1 METFLEIQSKA
12 KRLEVL
18 INLGKNIQEKEIRPP
33 IPFNDFLY
41 LAATKPRLVFRDIFQ
56 IYYDM
61 VHYYVPKGRDEFKN
75 DSEHVGFVNYDTTEL
90 LQNNCDNPFFA
101 DRIFANRFMNM
112 TKDFRKG
119 TQNNRIYIFEGPPG
133 SGKSTFL
140 NNLLHKFEEYT
151 KTPEGISY
159 KTYWRLDIE
168 KLGGFQSADMQKY
181 KYAEEEQKSY
191 KESMPPKVVNF
202 PEKYLEFSCPNHDHP
217 ILQIPK
223 YYRRQFINELITD
236 EEFKQQLFNDKQYEW
251 VLKDLP
257 CSICSSIQK
266 TLHDRL
272 GDPLEVFSMIN
283 ARSNYFNRQMGEGV
297 SVFNPGD
304 PSSDKPLSKPAL
316 QFMINDLLRNDGINY
331 SISYLSKTNNGIL
344 ALMDIKEFNIDRLKA
359 YHGIISDGVH
369 KVDLT
374 EEYIRTLFIGLV
386 NPEDKIHYD
395 KVKSFQDRIINVK
408 IPYVLDY
415 NTEVAIYK
423 NKFSDKIIDTF
434 LPGVIENF
442 AKIIIASRL
451 ENDSPA
457 LKNWINKPEKYSKY
471 LDKNMLLLKMEVFI
485 GTVPEWI
492 SEEDI
497 KRFDKATRKDI
508 LASSE
513 NEGQKGISGRKSL
526 NVFNDFYSR
535 SLLNSRLI
543 TMEDVRD
550 YFVNYKEELQADIP
564 QDLIDKLVDLYDYDV
579 VQDVKE
585 SIYYYNE
592 QHISIDIQ
600 NYIFAINYEIGET
613 KKNHNTGEVIHIT
626 EEYLQNFE
634 TRMLGLESSPESR
647 RQFRKETQSE
657 YVSTTLT
664 QEMGVSNKTLTQ
676 TRLYISL
683 FERYTRNLKENALA
697 PYLDNV
703 NFRRA
708 VQDYGTTSFNT
719 FDDRLRRDVTMLI
732 NNLITKFNYKT
743 PLAAQQVCLYV
754 LDKAIAKKY

>member
-1 METFLEIQSKA
+1 METFLEIQSRA

-18 INLGKNIQEKEIRPP
+18 INLGNNIREKERRPP

-41 LAATKPRLVFRDIFQ
+41 LAATNPRLVFRDIFQ

-61 VHYYVPKGRDEFKN
+61 VHYFVPKGDDEFKR
-75 DSEHVGFVNYDTTEL
+75 DADHIGFFKYDTSKLFQTD
-90 LQNNCDNPFFA
+90 CDDPYFA
-101 DRIFANRFMNM
+101 DRLFANRFMNM

-140 NNLLHKFEEYT
+140 NNLIHKFEEYT

-168 KLGGFQSADMQKY
+168 KLGGFQSKEMQKY
-181 KYAEEEQKSY
+181 KMFEEEQNNNRGNNNNHFN
-191 KESMPPKVVNF
+191 NF

-223 YYRRQFINELITD
+223 YYRRQFMDELITD
-236 EEFKQQLFNDKQYEW
+236 EKFKEQLFNDKEYEW

-266 TLHDRL
+266 TLNDRL

-283 ARSNYFNRQMGEGV
+283 ARSNYYNRQLGEGV

-304 PSSDKPLSKPAL
+304 PANDKPISKPSL
-316 QFMINDLLRNDGINY
+316 QFMINDLLKNDEINY
-331 SISYLSKTNNGIL
+331 SYSYLAKTNNGIL

-395 KVKSFQDRIINVK
+395 KVKSFQDRIISVR

-423 NKFSDKIIDTF
+423 NKFSDKIIEMF
-434 LPGVIENF
+434 LPRVIENF

-457 LKNWINKPEKYSKY
+457 LKKWINKPEKYSKY
-471 LDKNMLLLKMEVFI
+471 LDKNLLLLKMDVFI
-485 GTVPEWI
+485 GIIPEWI

-497 KRFDKATRKDI
+497 RRFDKNTRKEI
-508 LASSE
+508 IETSE

-526 NVFNDFYSR
+526 NVFNDFYSKCM
-535 SLLNSRLI
+535 LNNRLI
-543 TMEDVRD
+543 TMDDVRD
-550 YFVNYKEELQADIP
+550 YFTNQKDELHADIP

-579 VQDVKE
+579 VQEVKE

-592 QHISIDIQ
+592 SHISTDIQ
-600 NYIFAINYEIGET
+600 NYLFAINFEIGERR
-613 KKNHNTGEVIHIT
+613 KSPITGEVIEIT
-626 EEYLQNFE
+626 EDYLQNFE
-634 TRMLGLESSPESR
+634 KRMLGSASTLQA
-647 RQFRKETQSE
+647 RQHFREDTQSE
-657 YVSTTLT
+657 YVSVTLT
-664 QEMGVSNKTLTQ
+664 QEVKLENKPITHTK
-676 TRLYISL
+676 LYRFL

-697 PYLDNV
+697 PYLDND

-708 VQDYGTTSFNT
+708 IQSYGTTSFNT
-719 FDDRLRRDVTMLI
+719 FDERLKRDVSMLI
-732 NNLITKFNYKT
+732 NNLIVKFNYKSD
-743 PLAAQQVCLYV
+743 LAAQQVSLYV
-754 LDKAIAKKY
+754 LDKGIASKY